1 MGVVR
6 IDDMLEKQVEEL
18 IKKDENRYKYPSKTA
33 FLNMIIHERLL
44 ELENLRTKRGQG
56 KKR

>member
-6 IDDMLEKQVEEL
+6 IDDKLEKDIESL
-18 IKKDENRYKYPSKTA
+18 IKKDENRYRYPSKTA

-44 ELENLRTKRGQG
+44 EM
-56 KKR
+56 KKRK